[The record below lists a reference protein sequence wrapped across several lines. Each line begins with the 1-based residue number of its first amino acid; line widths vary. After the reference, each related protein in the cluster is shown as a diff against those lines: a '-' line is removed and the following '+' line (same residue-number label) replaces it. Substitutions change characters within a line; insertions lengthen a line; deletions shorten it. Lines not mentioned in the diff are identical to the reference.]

1 MTNAAAAKLR
11 DMAPIAMVNAS
22 VPLLTPLPLLPSSR
36 KEIAMSI
43 NIKDKDTCQLARELA
58 HITGEPMDEAIATA
72 IKERL
77 ERELRNRNVEARLR
91 ELRAI
96 SERCGRLLRDAPPGP
111 SAVDHGDLLY
121 DENGLPK

>member
-1 MTNAAAAKLR
+1 
-11 DMAPIAMVNAS
+11 
-22 VPLLTPLPLLPSSR
+22 
-36 KEIAMSI
+36 MSI

-58 HITGEPMDEAIATA
+58 HLTGEPMDAAITSA

-77 ERELRNRNVEARLR
+77 ERERRSRNVEARLR

-121 DENGLPK
+121 DEHGLPKEARPAPPDTNPQRYIYQEQPQ